1 MTLKR
6 EINITVENVTQL
18 IIKYLLKRPMRAVTR
33 FGQKICFM
41 GQNFL
46 T

>member
-1 MTLKR
+1 MTDKR
-6 EINITVENVTQL
+6 EMKITVGNGTQL
-18 IIKYLLKRPMRAVTR
+18 IIKYLLKRPMRVVTR

-41 GQNFL
+41 AQIFL